1 MELFASTHWPV
12 VLTLGILLSGA
23 LAGGWLAQFLRLHR
37 VTAYLIVGLLFAPA
51 TLQWMPTVLQAYM
64 PHVGEQHLAQLE
76 PLGQLAMALVLFS
89 IGSHFPLTRFRQI
102 LRRVFWLSAGEIGFT
117 FVLVGGGLLLLPL
130 NIPWQSALLFAS
142 MAIATAPAT
151 TILVLKENESEGPV
165 TEFTTALVAINNLL
179 AVILFEV
186 FYRGI
191 HLYQFGSAT
200 TLGWEIGEFAADLF
214 GSVALG
220 FIAGLVTSFACGL
233 FSPGRWLVVL
243 VAVSTLLLG
252 ICGLWN
258 IPYLL
263 TFLAM
268 GATAANSSDHA
279 EKMVSELDRFTGLLC
294 VVFFVIHGAAMD
306 ISTLYTAGWVGVAYI
321 VLRLTGKYL
330 GIFFKADAHL
340 DGHDVKY
347 WLGTTM
353 FAQAGA
359 AIALSS
365 IAADGLGEMGK
376 QIRNVILGTVIV
388 FEFGGPIL
396 TRIGLLQSGEVPLG
410 HAIRHTSTTVLGEL
424 RSIINRLTTAV
435 GLNPFSGRDLSQL
448 KVEDIMRK
456 NIKPIPASAT
466 FDEVVK
472 FLEQSHDNNLPVVDS
487 QMQVKGELRY
497 ENLRH
502 SLFDPDLGLLVRA
515 EDLAVPAFQIL
526 YPDDSV
532 ERVWNLFQRSN
543 VDSMMVVTRD
553 QPHVFVGLVRRREL
567 FRLFLTE
574 QNKGSTAQHE

>member
-1 MELFASTHWPV
+1 MGLFASAHWPT
-12 VLTLGILLSGA
+12 VLTLGILLSAA
-23 LAGGWLAQFLRLHR
+23 LAGGYLAQFLRLPR
-37 VTAYLIVGLLFAPA
+37 VTAYLLVGLLFAPA
-51 TLQWMPTVLQAYM
+51 TLQVMPSAVQGFM
-64 PHVGEQHLAQLE
+64 PRIDEQHLAQME
-76 PLGQLAMALVLFS
+76 PLEQLAMALVLFT
-89 IGSHFPLTRFRQI
+89 IGSHFPLTRFRKI

-117 FVLVGGGLLLLPL
+117 FVLVGGGLILLPL
-130 NIPWQSALLFAS
+130 GISWQSSILFAS
-142 MAIATAPAT
+142 LAIATAPAT

-165 TEFTTALVAINNLL
+165 TEFATALVAINNLM
-179 AVILFEV
+179 AVVLFEV

-191 HLYQFGSAT
+191 HYSQFGSETGIGAE
-200 TLGWEIGEFAADLF
+200 LGEFAAVLF

-220 FIAGLVTSFACGL
+220 LIGGVVTSFACGL
-233 FSPGRWLVVL
+233 LSPRRWLVLL
-243 VAVSTLLLG
+243 VGMSTLLLG
-252 ICGLWN
+252 ICELWN
-258 IPYLL
+258 VPYLL

-268 GATAANSSDHA
+268 GATVANSSDHA
-279 EKMVSELDRFTGLLC
+279 QKMVAELDRFTGLLC

-306 ISTLYTAGWVGVAYI
+306 VGALQTAGWIGVAYI
-321 VLRLTGKYL
+321 ALRLIGKYF
-330 GIFFKADAHL
+330 GVFFTADAHL

-347 WLGTTM
+347 WLGATM

-365 IAADGLGEMGK
+365 IAADELGEMGV

-388 FEFGGPIL
+388 FEIGGPIL

-424 RSIINRLTTAV
+424 RSIINRLASAV
-435 GLNPFSGRDLSQL
+435 GMDPFSGRDVSQL

-456 NIKPIPASAT
+456 NIKPIPASAS
-466 FDEVVK
+466 FDEVVE
-472 FLEQSHDNNLPVVDS
+472 FLEHSHDNNLPVVDN
-487 QMQVKGELRY
+487 QLQVKGVLRY

-502 SLFDPDLGLLVRA
+502 SLFDPDLGSLVRA

-532 ERVWNLFQRSN
+532 EHAWHLFHRSN
-543 VDSMMVVTRD
+543 IDSMMVVTRE
-553 QPHVFVGLVRRREL
+553 QPQVFVGLVRRREL

-574 QNKGSTAQHE
+574 QNKDSKA